1 MAADKI
7 IYLEKENTCNKKI
20 SCATLESTGDFFMWR
35 RSHCRC
41 VLR

>member
-20 SCATLESTGDFFMWR
+20 SCATFESTGDFFMWR
-35 RSHCRC
+35 RSYCRC